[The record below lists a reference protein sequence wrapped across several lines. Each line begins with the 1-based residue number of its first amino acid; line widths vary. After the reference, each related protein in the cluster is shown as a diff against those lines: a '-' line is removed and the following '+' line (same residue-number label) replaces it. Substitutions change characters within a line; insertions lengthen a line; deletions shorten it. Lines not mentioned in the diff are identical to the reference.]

1 MKTFAE
7 FVFEAA
13 GDVAKEIATLRA
25 KANAERQKGDM
36 KTFIELQHQAAE
48 LGAGTQAK
56 ISAETDDKP
65 KQKPRENTWVSGKPS
80 KDRDTRAR
88 GGSLANI
95 PSSDGE
101 GEGSI
106 VSGKQ
111 GDTRTGRSG
120 GVRSTLMNR
129 GTARTG
135 RTLGVK
141 GRS

>member
-1 MKTFAE
+1 MKTFAD
-7 FVFEAA
+7 FLFEANVSA
-13 GDVAKEIATLRA
+13 EIAELRR
-25 KANAERQKGDM
+25 KANTARQKGDM
-36 KTFIELQHQAAE
+36 KTFIELQKQAAE

-56 ISAETDDKP
+56 ISAATSDKP

-80 KDRDTRAR
+80 KGRDVRGK

-111 GDTRTGRSG
+111 SDTRTGRSG
-120 GVRSTLMNR
+120 GVRGTLINR

-135 RTLGVK
+135 GTLGVK